1 MATDAYRKN
10 QKLRKNKLQRKNEKD

>member
-1 MATDAYRKN
+1 MATDEYRKQ